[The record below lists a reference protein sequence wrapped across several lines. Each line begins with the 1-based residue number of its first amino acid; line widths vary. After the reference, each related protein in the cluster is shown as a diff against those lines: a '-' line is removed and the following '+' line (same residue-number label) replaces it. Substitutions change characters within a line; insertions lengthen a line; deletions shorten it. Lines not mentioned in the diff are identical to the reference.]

1 MFARGLSSVEDELGN
16 LSPLHPCAVSAVRGA
31 LELKCHFPTLHLC
44 HPFLSK
50 VAQLISIQNHAG
62 SVEGVGLNL
71 DWILKPYREGVAG
84 TVREVFAEV
93 LSQQYSLTL
102 QLNLGTVLC

>member
-1 MFARGLSSVEDELGN
+1 MYVQGLSSVEDELRN

-50 VAQLISIQNHAG
+50 VAQLVPIQNHTG
-62 SVEGVGLNL
+62 SVEGIRLDL
-71 DWILKPYREGVAG
+71 DWILEPNRKGVAG
-84 TVREVFAEV
+84 TVREIFTEI
-93 LSQQYSLTL
+93 LSQKYTLTF